1 MEMIDFSLWW
11 FDRPLIFKEII
22 VGLAVILILL
32 LRRTVSSIW
41 RRRDRVS
48 VRSFS
53 NAGRATINNSFK

>member
-32 LRRTVSSIW
+32 LRRTISSIG
-41 RRRDRVS
+41 RDRVS

-53 NAGRATINNSFK
+53 NAGRATIYNSFK